1 MNDVTKIAIVIYEE
15 EERVPAEAL
24 AKQLSIPILNQTDD
38 LDVDYRMFFDQGI
51 LKLSEAKQLNS
62 AVWIDFSS
70 GKTAYRQKHQGKGK
84 LPISRAC
91 GIKNNHRPTIIDA
104 TAGLGQDAFVLAGLD
119 CPVICIEQNPF
130 LATLLAD
137 GLTRAKSSELWVQN
151 IVKRMQLQR
160 GRAEDLLK
168 GQSAEVIYLD
178 PMYPHQENKKTA
190 KVKKGMQLFRAFPGT
205 ESDESS
211 LLEAAIKSA
220 IERVVVKRPDWASS
234 IKGVKPSHQIP
245 GKNHRYDVYML

>member
-119 CPVICIEQNPF
+119 CQVICIEQNPF

-137 GLTRAKSSELWVQN
+137 GLTRAKSSDNVF
-151 IVKRMQLQR
+151 K
-160 GRAEDLLK
+160 
-168 GQSAEVIYLD
+168 
-178 PMYPHQENKKTA
+178 
-190 KVKKGMQLFRAFPGT
+190 
-205 ESDESS
+205 SS
-211 LLEAAIKSA
+211 F
-220 IERVVVKRPDWASS
+220 
-234 IKGVKPSHQIP
+234 
-245 GKNHRYDVYML
+245 